1 MAKKKP
7 YFIQRENY
15 SYLYR
20 TLFTCY
26 RERGSLKETTFVRK
40 ETAIFISIGA
50 IAFFFFC
57 SVTLKVRP
65 DLLVLSKVFLV
76 FKFDLTQRK
85 VFSNRFHGSIILS

>member
-1 MAKKKP
+1 MLSRKR
-7 YFIQRENY
+7 FVEGNNI
-15 SYLYR
+15 
-20 TLFTCY
+20 
-26 RERGSLKETTFVRK
+26 VRK

-50 IAFFFFC
+50 IAFFC